1 MPNVFSHFASVE
13 GRRTVADKLTLFK
26 RVIAKLED
34 IYDIRPFDA
43 QSAQSLLELWL
54 MVVTIRPRTVFE
66 LGCGM
71 RSSTIA
77 LALAAAEVA
86 DCRVCGVDIAPID
99 FPSFASQ
106 HFPDLRF
113 GPVVDTAVEAT
124 AFEIPDKWPR
134 PILMLYDAHDGGVPG
149 KIISLHAIAN
159 WFPKL
164 ICQTVAVHDCLLVP
178 ADFSVPAGGRYAK
191 AMHWSGRCIA
201 GFSEVR
207 YLVEWMNRECIDFW
221 RPGEALEQLGF
232 AGNDSCLIGFNIP
245 AAETGRK

>member
-1 MPNVFSHFASVE
+1 MPNVFSQFASVA

-54 MVVTIRPRTVFE
+54 LVVTIRPRTVFE

-77 LALAAAEVA
+77 LALAAAEVPE
-86 DCRVCGVDIAPID
+86 CTICGVDIAPID

-124 AFEIPDKWPR
+124 AFEIPDHWPR

-149 KIISLHAIAN
+149 KIISRHAIAK

-164 ICQTVAVHDCLLVP
+164 AGQTVAIHDCLVVSP
-178 ADFSVPAGGRYAK
+178 DFVLPGERFAK

-201 GFSEVR
+201 GFAEVQH
-207 YLVEWMNRECIDFW
+207 LMEWMNRERIDFW
-221 RPGEALEQLGF
+221 RPDDELAQLGLT
-232 AGNDSCLIGFNIP
+232 GRDSCLIALTLP
-245 AAETGRK
+245 AETGPRH

>member
-1 MPNVFSHFASVE
+1 MN
-13 GRRTVADKLTLFK
+13 
-26 RVIAKLED
+26 AKLED

-54 MVVTIRPRTVFE
+54 LVMTIRPRTVFE

-77 LALAAAEVA
+77 LALAAAEVP

-99 FPSFASQ
+99 FPALARQ

-124 AFEIPDKWPR
+124 AFEIPDQWPR

-149 KIISLHAIAN
+149 KIISRHAIAK

-164 ICQTVAVHDCLLVP
+164 TGQTVAIHDCLVVSP
-178 ADFSVPAGGRYAK
+178 DFVLPGERFAK
-191 AMHWSGRCIA
+191 AMHWSGSCLA
-201 GFSEVR
+201 GFGEVQH
-207 YLVEWMNRECIDFW
+207 LVEWMNREHIDFW
-221 RPGEALEQLGF
+221 RPSDELEQLGLP
-232 AGNDSCLIGFNIP
+232 GDDSCLIALTLP
-245 AAETGRK
+245 AETRR

>member
-1 MPNVFSHFASVE
+1 MSS
-13 GRRTVADKLTLFK
+13 
-26 RVIAKLED
+26 
-34 IYDIRPFDA
+34 IRPK
-43 QSAQSLLELWL
+43 
-54 MVVTIRPRTVFE
+54 TVFE

-77 LALAAAEVA
+77 LALAAAEVPG
-86 DCRVCGVDIAPID
+86 CRVCGVDIAPID

-124 AFEIPDKWPR
+124 AFEIPDHWPR

-149 KIISLHAIAN
+149 KIISRHAIAK

-164 ICQTVAVHDCLLVP
+164 AGQTVAIHDCLVVSP
-178 ADFSVPAGGRYAK
+178 DFVLPGERFAK

-201 GFSEVR
+201 GFAEVQH
-207 YLVEWMNRECIDFW
+207 LMEWMNRERIDFW
-221 RPGEALEQLGF
+221 RPDDELAQLGLT
-232 AGNDSCLIGFNIP
+232 GRDSCLIALTLP
-245 AAETGRK
+245 AETGPRH

>member
-1 MPNVFSHFASVE
+1 MLFSQFASAE
-13 GRRTVADKLTLFK
+13 GRRVLADKLKFFEG
-26 RVIAKLED
+26 VIRKLED
-34 IYDIRPFDA
+34 IYDIRPFGA

-54 MVVTIRPRTVFE
+54 LVVTIRPRTVFE

-77 LALAAAEVA
+77 LALAAAEVPE
-86 DCRVCGVDIAPID
+86 CRVCGVDIAPID
-99 FPSFASQ
+99 FPRFASQ

-124 AFEIPDKWPR
+124 AFEIPDQWPR

-149 KIISLHAIAN
+149 KIISRHAIAK

-164 ICQTVAVHDCLLVP
+164 AGQTVAIHDCLVVSP
-178 ADFSVPAGGRYAK
+178 DFVLPTERFAK

-201 GFSEVR
+201 GFGEVQH
-207 YLVEWMNRECIDFW
+207 LVEWMNREHIDFW
-221 RPGEALEQLGF
+221 RPGDELEQLIL
-232 AGNDSCLIGFNIP
+232 AGSDSCLIALTLP
-245 AAETGRK
+245 A